1 MYEIMLKELS
11 ALLKQSCDE
20 QLIKVPH
27 QNTFG
32 NSHITSYLLY
42 LPVFKS
48 LHKNL
53 TVQLYSNQIV
63 HLFFS

>member
-27 QNTFG
+27 QNT
-32 NSHITSYLLY
+32 HITSYLLY